1 MTDDVERVL
10 ADTFAQDWGRLVAT
24 LIRLTGDWD
33 LAEEC
38 AQDAFAAALRT
49 WRRDGIPDVPRA
61 WLTTTARHRAIDRI
75 RRERVGEQK
84 LRALAVEP
92 TEPTEDREPD
102 DSGIAD
108 DRLRLLFTCCHPALA
123 LSSRVELAL
132 RTLCGLTTA
141 EIARLFGVPEPTM
154 AKRLVRTKH
163 KIAVAGIRYRVPSAA
178 QLPERTPAVLAAL
191 YLLFTEG
198 YAPTAGPHLVRVDLC
213 HEAIDLARLLA
224 DLVPDD
230 PEAAGLHALLLL
242 QHSRAAARADADG
255 ALVPLAD
262 QDRSAWDADAIEA
275 GLAELRR
282 ALRRERVGPYQLQA
296 LVAACHATA
305 PTPADTDWTR
315 IVALYDELVVVL
327 PSPAV
332 RVNRAVAVGMAS
344 GPRAGLDALADVPDH
359 PLVPAVRADLLR
371 RLGRTEEAADAYR
384 DALTRTA
391 NEAERAYLRRRANF
405 AGDPAPTPH
414 G

>member
-1 MTDDVERVL
+1 MTDEVERVL
-10 ADTFAQDWGRLVAT
+10 ADTFARDWGRLVAT

-38 AQDAFAAALRT
+38 TQDAFAAALRT

-75 RRERVGEQK
+75 RRERVGAEK
-84 LRALAVEP
+84 LRALVDEP
-92 TEPTEDREPD
+92 RDEPD
-102 DSGIAD
+102 LDALDSGIAD
-108 DRLRLLFTCCHPALA
+108 ERLRLLFTCCHPALA

-163 KIAVAGIRYRVPSAA
+163 KIAVAGIPYRVPSAA
-178 QLPERTPAVLAAL
+178 QLPERTPGVLAVV

-198 YAPTAGPHLVRVDLC
+198 YAATAGPHLVRVDLC
-213 HEAIDLARLLA
+213 HEALDLARLLT

-230 PEAAGLHALLLL
+230 PEAAGLRALMLL
-242 QHSRAAARADADG
+242 QHSRAAARADGDG
-255 ALVPLAD
+255 ILVLLEE
-262 QDRSAWDADAIEA
+262 QDRSAWDAALVEA

-282 ALRRERVGPYQLQA
+282 ALRREQVGPYQLQA
-296 LVAACHATA
+296 LIAACHATA
-305 PTPADTDWTR
+305 PTAVDTDWPR
-315 IVALYDELVVVL
+315 ILGLYDELVAVL
-327 PSPAV
+327 PSPVV
-332 RVNRAVAVGMAS
+332 RVNRAVAVGMAR
-344 GPRAGLDALADVPDH
+344 GPQEGLNALADVPDH

-371 RLGRTEEAADAYR
+371 RLGRTDEAADAYR
-384 DALTRTA
+384 EALARTT
-391 NEAERAYLRRRANF
+391 NQAERSFLEHRLL
-405 AGDPAPTPH
+405 D
-414 G
+414 